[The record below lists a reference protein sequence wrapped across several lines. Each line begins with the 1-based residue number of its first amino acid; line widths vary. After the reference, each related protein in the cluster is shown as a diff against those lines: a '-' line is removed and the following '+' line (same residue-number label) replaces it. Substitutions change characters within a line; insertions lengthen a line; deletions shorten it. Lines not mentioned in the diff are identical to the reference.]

1 MVRTGLT
8 ELLLFLA
15 PFAIY
20 AAFLFA
26 TRAGVLDPK
35 SWPMRHVMGLAIVAL
50 LLVIG
55 SFVYLA
61 HFSGAPV
68 GTSYVPAHME
78 DGKLVPGAYK

>member
-1 MVRTGLT
+1 MIRTGFT

-68 GTSYVPAHME
+68 GTTYVPAHME
-78 DGKLVPGAYK
+78 GGKLVPGTYK